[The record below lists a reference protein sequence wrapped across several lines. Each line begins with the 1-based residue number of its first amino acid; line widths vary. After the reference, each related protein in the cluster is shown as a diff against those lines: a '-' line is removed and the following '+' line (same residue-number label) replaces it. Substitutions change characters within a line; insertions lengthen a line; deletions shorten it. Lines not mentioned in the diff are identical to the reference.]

1 MNCFS
6 MSHVPHV
13 VVVITCHSFILS
25 FIQPVCTERLIPGA
39 VRYSL
44 NSLQINVHIE

>member
-6 MSHVPHV
+6 MSYVPHV
-13 VVVITCHSFILS
+13 VAVITCHSFILS
-25 FIQPVCTERLIPGA
+25 FIQPVCIERLIPGA

-44 NSLQINVHIE
+44 NSLEINVHI